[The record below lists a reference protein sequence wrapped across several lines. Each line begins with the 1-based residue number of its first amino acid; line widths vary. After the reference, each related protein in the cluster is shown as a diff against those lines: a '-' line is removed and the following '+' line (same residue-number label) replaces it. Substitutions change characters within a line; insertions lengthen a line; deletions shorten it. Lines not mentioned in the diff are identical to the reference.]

1 MKRTLAIAAL
11 ALGLI
16 LASSACTQ
24 DDLSMLAIKQAFP
37 ANQYDKA
44 VAVAKCESGLDPEA
58 VSPGGGNWG
67 LFQINK
73 VHAPTLRKMG
83 YQWSQITDPSVNA
96 KLARAIYD
104 QSGWKAWSCN

>member
-1 MKRTLAIAAL
+1 MKRSLVIVAL

-24 DDLSMLAIKQAFP
+24 DDASVSAIKRAFP
-37 ANQYDKA
+37 ASQFDKA
-44 VAVAKCESGLDPEA
+44 VRVATCESGLDPKA

-83 YQWSQITDPSVNA
+83 YTWDDITDPIVNA
-96 KLARAIYD
+96 KLARIIYD
-104 QSGWKAWSCN
+104 DSGWQAWSCG